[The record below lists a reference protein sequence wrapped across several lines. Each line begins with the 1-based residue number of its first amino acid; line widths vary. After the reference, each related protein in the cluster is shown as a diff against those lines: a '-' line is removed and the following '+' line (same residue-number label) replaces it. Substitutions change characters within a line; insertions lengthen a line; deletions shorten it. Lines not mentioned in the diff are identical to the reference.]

1 VQGPVGASVPIG
13 PCFFFMQP
21 KRPIIV
27 SDMKMAAFAAAGFG
41 I

>member
-13 PCFFFMQP
+13 PCFFFMQLN
-21 KRPIIV
+21 RAIIV
-27 SDMKMAAFAAAGFG
+27 SDMKMVAFAAAGFG

>member
-1 VQGPVGASVPIG
+1 MGPVGASASAG
-13 PCFFFMQP
+13 PYFFFMQP

-27 SDMKMAAFAAAGFG
+27 SDMKMVAFAATGFG